1 MRSSSRRWADRYERG
16 VCHRLAVRD
25 SRQVL
30 GDYETEV
37 GAAGQAQAAM
47 QSACI
52 MEFKLQL
59 ASRTLKREL
68 LKNHPTPSPSRFQAR
83 SSF

>member
-1 MRSSSRRWADRYERG
+1 
-16 VCHRLAVRD
+16 VRD

-68 LKNHPTPSPSRFQAR
+68 LKSTQLLAHLVFKRAAVASWQRR
-83 SSF
+83 V

>member
-1 MRSSSRRWADRYERG
+1 
-16 VCHRLAVRD
+16 
-25 SRQVL
+25 
-30 GDYETEV
+30 
-37 GAAGQAQAAM
+37 M
-47 QSACI
+47 QSAVVCI

-68 LKNHPTPSPSRFQAR
+68 LKSTQLLAHPVFKR